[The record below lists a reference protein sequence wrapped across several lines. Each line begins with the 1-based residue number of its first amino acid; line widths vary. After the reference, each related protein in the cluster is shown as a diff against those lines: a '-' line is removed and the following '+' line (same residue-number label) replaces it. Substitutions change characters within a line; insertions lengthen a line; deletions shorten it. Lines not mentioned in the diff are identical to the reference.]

1 MSLAQLQSNRL
12 RSTHRQLSG
21 VGDAQGA
28 VEKLQEELKQ
38 AMSDVLKK
46 HDLKLRDLNINLSL
60 KAGADPY
67 GFPGERKSPA
77 GWLTASLDV
86 A

>member
-12 RSTHRQLSG
+12 RNTHRLAG

-38 AMSDVLKK
+38 AMADVLKK

-60 KAGADPY
+60 SAGADPY
-67 GFPGERKSPA
+67 GGGRKSPA

>member
-12 RSTHRQLSG
+12 RNTHRLAG

-38 AMSDVLKK
+38 AIGDVLKK
-46 HDLKLRDLNINLSL
+46 HDLKLRDLNISLSL
-60 KAGADPY
+60 NAGADPY
-67 GFPGERKSPA
+67 GLGGRKSPA
-77 GWLTASLDV
+77 GWVTGSLDV